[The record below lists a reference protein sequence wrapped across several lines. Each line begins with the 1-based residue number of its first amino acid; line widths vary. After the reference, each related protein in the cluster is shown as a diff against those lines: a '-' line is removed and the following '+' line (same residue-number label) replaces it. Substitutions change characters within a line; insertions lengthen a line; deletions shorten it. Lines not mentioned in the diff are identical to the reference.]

1 MGFLILFKYELFF
14 FIIIR
19 IFGVFHP
26 KTLGFYL
33 VFALF
38 LSALQLFNLGRSRF
52 FYSIIVLFLSGLI
65 VLFLFMARFNNFER
79 VVIEINRFF
88 RFVTLIGLIILS
100 LLLFYGR
107 MNFNIFIN
115 KTVTISTLFNIISSL
130 RLFLICNII
139 FLVITV
145 SVKLISLYNA
155 PLKRE

>member
-1 MGFLILFKYELFF
+1 M
-14 FIIIR
+14 
-19 IFGVFHP
+19 
-26 KTLGFYL
+26 

-38 LSALQLFNLGRSRF
+38 LSALQLFNLGRSWF
-52 FYSIIVLFLSGLI
+52 FYSIIVLFLRGLM

-79 VVIEINRFF
+79 VIIEVSRF
-88 RFVTLIGLIILS
+88 LIINIIIYYIFLVIIIIYAGIN
-100 LLLFYGR
+100 FYIFVFKV
-107 MNFNIFIN
+107 FN
-115 KTVTISTLFNIISSL
+115 ISTLFNIISIF

>member
-38 LSALQLFNLGRSRF
+38 LSALQLFNLGRSWF
-52 FYSIIVLFLSGLI
+52 FYSIIVLFLRGLM

-79 VVIEINRFF
+79 VIIEVF
-88 RFVTLIGLIILS
+88 RFLFSKYLIFPLYLI
-100 LLLFYGR
+100 
-107 MNFNIFIN
+107 
-115 KTVTISTLFNIISSL
+115 
-130 RLFLICNII
+130 
-139 FLVITV
+139 
-145 SVKLISLYNA
+145 
-155 PLKRE
+155 

>member
-1 MGFLILFKYELFF
+1 MG
-14 FIIIR
+14 
-19 IFGVFHP
+19 
-26 KTLGFYL
+26 
-33 VFALF
+33 
-38 LSALQLFNLGRSRF
+38 NLGRTWF

-88 RFVTLIGLIILS
+88 RFVTLIGLIVLS

-107 MNFNIFIN
+107 MNFSIFIN

>member
-1 MGFLILFKYELFF
+1 MWIVI

-33 VFALF
+33 IVALF
-38 LSALQLFNLGRSRF
+38 VSALQLFNLGRTWF

-79 VVIEINRFF
+79 VIIEINRFF
-88 RFVTLIGLIILS
+88 RFITLIGLIVLS

-115 KTVTISTLFNIISSL
+115 KTVTISTLFNIISCL